1 MRDKYSVDY
10 IYNGYVINF
19 SDDDDDDDDD
29 EDSDGDGLPD
39 DGNEF
44 LTYHKITL
52 FIKIYFK
59 PFCTICYNCNIL
71 HFSPI
76 TQKRLPFHPIRQLI
90 QLIQLS

>member
-1 MRDKYSVDY
+1 MDLKYINRYKCFSDDY
-10 IYNGYVINF
+10 IYDGYVINF

-52 FIKIYFK
+52 
-59 PFCTICYNCNIL
+59 
-71 HFSPI
+71 
-76 TQKRLPFHPIRQLI
+76 LI
-90 QLIQLS
+90 F